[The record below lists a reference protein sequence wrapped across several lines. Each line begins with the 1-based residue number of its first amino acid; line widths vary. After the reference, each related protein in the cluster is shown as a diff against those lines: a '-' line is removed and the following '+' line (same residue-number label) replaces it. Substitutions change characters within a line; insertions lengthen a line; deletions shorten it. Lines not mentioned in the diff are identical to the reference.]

1 MESKG
6 ISWLTENVCSV
17 V

>member
-1 MESKG
+1 MESKD